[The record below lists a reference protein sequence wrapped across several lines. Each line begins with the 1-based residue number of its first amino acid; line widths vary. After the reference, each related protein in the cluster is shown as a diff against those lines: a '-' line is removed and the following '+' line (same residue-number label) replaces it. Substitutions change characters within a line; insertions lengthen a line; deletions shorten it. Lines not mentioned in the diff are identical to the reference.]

1 MTFSIDQFTSM
12 PPATN
17 PSSRPQVD
25 NTSRRDEASGRDDYQ
40 DRDIASGRTHED
52 RTTTSMDNDHS
63 NFQRHLDDEVD
74 NRAAQDDRAAHQAE
88 SLNDSDSESLNN
100 SDTTSKRPQD
110 THGNTVSQVA
120 VTAKGPNETEPSD
133 VTTRAHADTM
143 VHANKGMIVKAAAGN
158 KSKPIA
164 DAPEAISSQ
173 INPAD
178 TETVASPSS
187 PDLASAQ
194 GNPNG
199 EQPAV
204 SGQSEAAATL
214 ASVGASVGAT
224 STTSQPS
231 SSETT
236 AQDDEGPASIKTSHK
251 GPVDGA
257 SGAAS
262 ETPTPHYNE
271 SAQKV
276 EASERPGWG
285 AEHAP
290 RSEPGTQAREAKS
303 KNVDKASSNESDT
316 TAKVASG
323 TTSPIDIKGD
333 AAEAPTSAAA
343 PDPAAAPDDETNIA
357 EAIAHDHIIDATEA
371 KPNLEAPTIIAATV
385 SGDGSPAKSEARE
398 TTGETKGNSAASDKL
413 AAASNAPGRSDKSAA
428 SHQAENKNANLATPA
443 DPQSGTT
450 ANANAV
456 PNASPTGVAQPLAS
470 GQGKMP
476 MISAPAAE
484 AVGLAQANT
493 DKRGTR
499 TGVKDAE
506 TPGDAAGTAKA
517 GKAKAKGNPQSPF
530 DPGQHKSNANSAHQA
545 AQHQASATA
554 ANAQAASQSAQG
566 TVFSAP
572 AMPDPAALMNNAD
585 MSLSRGNATMEV
597 DPVTGALH
605 LSGTGSARMSAPNL
619 SEVTLQF
626 SRARM
631 VQTPA
636 KDIAVQIAKHLS
648 GGVNRFDIRI
658 TPPELGRIEVK
669 LEIAESGRISAH
681 LVADK
686 AETLDLLQKDRATL
700 EKALA
705 EAGLNAD
712 ESSLEFSM
720 REGKGDKSPDF
731 KSLGMEVADKASDGQ
746 SAIHIEN
753 LAELEISAYGFD
765 IVRMKRLDISI

>member
-1 MTFSIDQFTSM
+1 MTFSIDQFSSL

-25 NTSRRDEASGRDDYQ
+25 NTSRRDETSGRDNYQ
-40 DRDIASGRTHED
+40 DRDIASRRTYED
-52 RTTTSMDNDHS
+52 RASTDNDQS

-74 NRAAQDDRAAHQAE
+74 NRPAHDDRAE
-88 SLNDSDSESLNN
+88 SRDDSGAAPVNS

-110 THGNTVSQVA
+110 THGSTVSQVA

-143 VHANKGMIVKAAAGN
+143 GHANTIASANDGMIVKAAAGN
-158 KSKPIA
+158 KSEPIS
-164 DAPEAISSQ
+164 DAGEATPGQ
-173 INPAD
+173 VNPAD
-178 TETVASPSS
+178 TQTVASPPS
-187 PDLASAQ
+187 PDLTSAH

-204 SGQSEAAATL
+204 SGQGEAAATP
-214 ASVGASVGAT
+214 ASVGAQVGAT
-224 STTSQPS
+224 STPSQPS

-236 AQDDEGPASIKTSHK
+236 AQDDEA
-251 GPVDGA
+251 PVDGA
-257 SGAAS
+257 SDAAS

-271 SAQKV
+271 NAQKV
-276 EASERPGWG
+276 EGSERPGWG

-290 RSEPGTQAREAKS
+290 RSDRGTLARELKS
-303 KNVDKASSNESDT
+303 QNTKTASSAAPDAG
-316 TAKVASG
+316 AKVASG
-323 TTSPIDIKGD
+323 TTSPTDVKGD
-333 AAEAPTSAAA
+333 AAKAPTSAAT
-343 PDPAAAPDDETNIA
+343 PDPAAASDDETNIA
-357 EAIAHDHIIDATEA
+357 EAIAPAHITDAAEEN
-371 KPNLEAPTIIAATV
+371 PNLEVPTIVAATAF
-385 SGDGSPAKSEARE
+385 GDGSPVKNEARS
-398 TTGETKGNSAASDKL
+398 TKGSSAASDKS
-413 AAASNAPGRSDKSAA
+413 AAAAIAPGSSDKSAA
-428 SHQAENKNANLATPA
+428 SQQAENKTANPAAPA
-443 DPQSGTT
+443 DPQAGTT

-456 PNASPTGVAQPLAS
+456 PNASPTAVAQALAS

-476 MISAPAAE
+476 MTGAPAAE
-484 AVGLAQANT
+484 AVGLAQAGT

-499 TGVKDAE
+499 TGAKGAE
-506 TPGDAAGTAKA
+506 TPGEAAGTAKA
-517 GKAKAKGNPQSPF
+517 GKAKAEGNPQSPF
-530 DPGQHKSNANSAHQA
+530 DPGQQKSNANSAHQA
-545 AQHQASATA
+545 AQPQASATA
-554 ANAQAASQSAQG
+554 GNAQAASQSAQG
-566 TVFSAP
+566 TVFPAP
-572 AMPDPAALMNNAD
+572 TMPDPAALMNNAD

-619 SEVTLQF
+619 SEVTMQF

-648 GGVNRFDIRI
+648 GGVNRFEIRI

-686 AETLDLLQKDRATL
+686 PETLDLLQKDRATL

-720 REGKGDKSPDF
+720 REGKGDKNPDF

-746 SAIHIEN
+746 SANHIEN

>member
-1 MTFSIDQFTSM
+1 MTFSIDQFASL
-12 PPATN
+12 PPAAN

-40 DRDIASGRTHED
+40 DRDIASRRTYED
-52 RTTTSMDNDHS
+52 RTTTSIDNDHS

-74 NRAAQDDRAAHQAE
+74 NRPTQDDRAAHHAE
-88 SLNDSDSESLNN
+88 SLNDSD
-100 SDTTSKRPQD
+100 TASKRPQD

-120 VTAKGPNETEPSD
+120 MTAKGPNETEPTD

-143 VHANKGMIVKAAAGN
+143 GHANKGMIVKAAAGN
-158 KSKPIA
+158 KSEPVVEA
-164 DAPEAISSQ
+164 VEAISGQ
-173 INPAD
+173 VKPAD
-178 TETVASPSS
+178 METIASPSS
-187 PDLASAQ
+187 PDSISAQ
-194 GNPNG
+194 GNPNDD
-199 EQPAV
+199 QPAV

-214 ASVGASVGAT
+214 APVGAPVGPT
-224 STTSQPS
+224 STPSQPS
-231 SSETT
+231 TSETT
-236 AQDDEGPASIKTSHK
+236 AQDDEGP
-251 GPVDGA
+251 VDGA
-257 SGAAS
+257 SGASS
-262 ETPTPHYNE
+262 ETPTPHFNE
-271 SAQKV
+271 NAQKV

-290 RSEPGTQAREAKS
+290 RSDRGTLARELKS
-303 KNVDKASSNESDT
+303 ENANMASSTESDAG
-316 TAKVASG
+316 AKVASD
-323 TTSPIDIKGD
+323 TTSPTDIKGD
-333 AAEAPTSAAA
+333 AAETPTSAAT
-343 PDPAAAPDDETNIA
+343 PDSAAASDDETNVV
-357 EAIAHDHIIDATEA
+357 EAIAPAHIIDAAEA
-371 KPNLEAPTIIAATV
+371 KPNLEAPTIVAATAF
-385 SGDGSPAKSEARE
+385 GDGSPVKSETRD
-398 TTGETKGNSAASDKL
+398 TTQDTKDTKDSSAASDKSAT
-413 AAASNAPGRSDKSAA
+413 AAIAPGSSDKSAA
-428 SHQAENKNANLATPA
+428 SQQAENKSANPAAPA
-443 DPQSGTT
+443 DPQAGTT

-456 PNASPTGVAQPLAS
+456 PNASPTAVAQALAS

-476 MISAPAAE
+476 MTGAPAAE
-484 AVGLAQANT
+484 AVGLAQAGT

-499 TGVKDAE
+499 TGSKDAE
-506 TPGDAAGTAKA
+506 TPGNAGGTAKA
-517 GKAKAKGNPQSPF
+517 GKAKAEGNPQSPF
-530 DPGQHKSNANSAHQA
+530 DPGQHKSNANSAHQS
-545 AQHQASATA
+545 AQPQGSTTA
-554 ANAQAASQSAQG
+554 ANAQAASQSTQG
-566 TVFSAP
+566 TVFPAP
-572 AMPDPAALMNNAD
+572 AMPDPAAPMNNVD

-605 LSGTGSARMSAPNL
+605 LSGTGSARISAPNL
-619 SEVTLQF
+619 SEVTMQF

-648 GGVNRFDIRI
+648 GGVNRFEIRI

-686 AETLDLLQKDRATL
+686 PETLDLLQKDRATL

-705 EAGLNAD
+705 EAGLDAD

-720 REGKGDKSPDF
+720 REGKGDKNPDF

-753 LAELEISAYGFD
+753 LAELEVSAYGFD